1 MKEGIIT
8 RFLIVLL
15 FLGMTLTDV
24 TAQQKK
30 YVLFESKKGRFTFQ
44 CPDTWQFEVA
54 TIETDTSEEVRD
66 WRNGRFVSTDSTEAK
81 YIKIAMTE

>member
-1 MKEGIIT
+1 M
-8 RFLIVLL
+8 
-15 FLGMTLTDV
+15 
-24 TAQQKK
+24 
-30 YVLFESKKGRFTFQ
+30 YYSKVRKDDSPLQ

>member
-1 MKEGIIT
+1 MSPH
-8 RFLIVLL
+8 
-15 FLGMTLTDV
+15 
-24 TAQQKK
+24 
-30 YVLFESKKGRFTFQ
+30 SKKNMYYSKVRKDDSPLQ
-44 CPDTWQFEVA
+44 CPDTWQSEVA